1 MHPAAREACLKDL
14 QVHTDRNVVPFEKK
28 EGWHMYPC
36 TAVNMIRAE
45 DEVEIV
51 SPQFCS
57 LTARSGEWEIIS
69 SETGLKL
76 NWVCDGHPAVIY
88 TKYELPDGS
97 LLRTLDSDYVD
108 HAL

>member
-1 MHPAAREACLKDL
+1 
-14 QVHTDRNVVPFEKK
+14 
-28 EGWHMYPC
+28 MYPC

-69 SETGLKL
+69 SETDLKL
-76 NWVCDGHPAVIY
+76 NWGCNGHPAVIY
-88 TKYELPDGS
+88 TKYELSDGS